1 MLNEVRLIGHVGRDP
16 EIRTMPN
23 GDKVASF
30 SIATSER
37 WKDRETGEKKEHTE
51 WHNVV
56 VFGPLVKVVEDY
68 VKKGG
73 QIFVGGQ
80 LRTRKWQD
88 NSGNDRWST
97 EVVLRGFDARLQLL
111 GKADGGG
118 AGRHDYS
125 SHAQGLGSGSG
136 SGPGASGGVAS
147 SSGGGAAGGGFDP
160 GLDDDVPF

>member
-1 MLNEVRLIGHVGRDP
+1 MLNEVRLIGHLGGDP
-16 EIRTMPN
+16 QIRSMPN

-37 WKDRETGEKKEHTE
+37 WKDRDTGERKEHTE

-68 VKKGG
+68 VKKGS

-80 LRTRKWQD
+80 LRTRKWTD
-88 NSGNDRWST
+88 NNGNDCWST
-97 EVVLRGFDARLQLL
+97 EVVLRGFDAKLRLP

-118 AGRHDYS
+118 SGRHDYS
-125 SHAQGLGSGSG
+125 SHAQGPRSGLGG
-136 SGPGASGGVAS
+136 GASP
-147 SSGGGAAGGGFDP
+147 SGGGGAGGGF
-160 GLDDDVPF
+160 GAELDDDVPF